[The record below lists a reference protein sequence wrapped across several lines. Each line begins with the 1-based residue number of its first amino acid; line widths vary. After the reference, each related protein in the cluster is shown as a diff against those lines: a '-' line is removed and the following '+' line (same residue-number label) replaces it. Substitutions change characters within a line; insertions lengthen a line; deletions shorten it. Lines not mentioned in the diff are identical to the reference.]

1 MACLAS
7 LQLGLCIG
15 FGERSPGGRRA
26 RQSVVRAR
34 VLRSHLPESPGPPEG
49 EMLGMGGMV

>member
-1 MACLAS
+1 MAWLVS

-15 FGERSPGGRRA
+15 FGEHSPGGRRA
-26 RQSVVRAR
+26 RQSVVCAR
-34 VLRSHLPESPGPPEG
+34 VLRSHLPESTGPPGG